1 MYKTKFF
8 VITLLILVFVLS
20 SLALNGCQTKTA
32 SETTAEVKRES
43 GGDYT
48 TETKEATAE
57 STTTKIAETKDTIP
71 ASEISIGVSMP
82 ELISIYWKAQHDEVA
97 RYAKEKGWSQTT
109 TVADSDPTK
118 QDSQIRDLIGKG
130 VKGIIVVPVDAE
142 AILTSIKAVKD
153 AGMPCVAMSRPP
165 KDITAVDYYVGSD
178 NYAFAVEATRKIGN
192 MAKEKGIKLNLL
204 EMVGDL
210 RDQNAVDRS
219 KGLNDTVKKE
229 FSDVITIV
237 NAVPTEWNLDKSLS
251 GCTNALQANPEINAI
266 FVPSDY
272 LLPTIIGALQAANKL
287 FTVDDPKHIIIA
299 QIDGDPYGTKMIKD
313 GFSDVDVAHDPW
325 GDTQKAFNALVT
337 LINGG
342 TLEATKEV
350 LTPMVVTK
358 DNVESLGDKLWGNV
372 YPIPK

>member
-1 MYKTKFF
+1 MYKIKFF
-8 VITLLILVFVLS
+8 AITLAVLALILGGIV
-20 SLALNGCQTKTA
+20 LNGCQTKTA

-43 GGDYT
+43 GGEYT

-57 STTTKIAETKDTIP
+57 STTKATETKDTIP

-82 ELISIYWKAQHDEVA
+82 ELISIYWKAQYDEIG
-97 RYAKEKGWSQTT
+97 RYAKEKGWNQTT

-130 VKGIIVVPVDAE
+130 VKGVIVVPVDAE

-153 AGMPCVAMSRPP
+153 AGLPCVAMSRPP
-165 KDITAVDYYVGSD
+165 KDISAVDYYVGSD
-178 NYAFAVEATRKIGN
+178 NYAFAVEATRTIGN
-192 MAKEKGIKLNLL
+192 MAKERGIKLNIL

-219 KGLNDTVKKE
+219 KGFNDTVEKE

-237 NAVPTEWNLDKSLS
+237 NSVPTEWNLDKSLS

-272 LLPTIIGALQAANKL
+272 LLPTIISALQAANKL
-287 FTVDDPKHIIIA
+287 FTVDDPKHVIIA

-325 GDTQKAFNALVT
+325 GDTQKAFNAIVT

-342 TLEATKEV
+342 SLEATKEV
-350 LTPMVVTK
+350 LTPIVVTK
-358 DNVESLGDKLWGNV
+358 NNVESLGDKLWGNV
-372 YPIPK
+372 YPIPE